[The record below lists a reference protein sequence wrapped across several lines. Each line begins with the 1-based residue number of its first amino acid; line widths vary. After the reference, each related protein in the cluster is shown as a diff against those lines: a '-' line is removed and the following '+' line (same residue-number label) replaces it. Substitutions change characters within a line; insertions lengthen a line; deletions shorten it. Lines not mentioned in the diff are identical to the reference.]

1 MFRLNLEAFYRF
13 SQDLTREAWTFLIS
27 IAMALF
33 AMVMPIG
40 YISHHQRHYKYFEDN
55 VLRPIQQQIYEW
67 GHLNIIE
74 VQTWAYP
81 QHFCMLTKNPIW
93 MFPTF
98 NWTNKFSFKRNLS
111 MKCDGRSSNMVTNI
125 ILSLGWKWSGIR
137 KALTKIAVMWEHQ
150 ISCPFPIVNMPKMEM
165 WCACPKWS

>member
-1 MFRLNLEAFYRF
+1 
-13 SQDLTREAWTFLIS
+13 
-27 IAMALF
+27 MALF

-81 QHFCMLTKNPIW
+81 QHLILYA
-93 MFPTF
+93 
-98 NWTNKFSFKRNLS
+98 NKK
-111 MKCDGRSSNMVTNI
+111 SNRDVSDI
-125 ILSLGWKWSGIR
+125 QLDK
-137 KALTKIAVMWEHQ
+137 
-150 ISCPFPIVNMPKMEM
+150 
-165 WCACPKWS
+165 